1 MEEPKM
7 KNEFDDFLKEFSA
20 SSETKKEIIPILLTS
35 VDDARRVN
43 AACCEYPYDVLF
55 VIPGVG
61 VLNAKSMLG
70 LVAMTMHGENNGHG
84 HLELEALGENDKNLA
99 ALREKLIPFIF
110 PAK

>member
-1 MEEPKM
+1 MNP
-7 KNEFDDFLKEFSA
+7 EFDDFLKEISK
-20 SSETKKEIIPILLTS
+20 SEQTKKVVIPILLTS

-43 AACCEYPYDVLF
+43 AACCEYPRDVLF

-84 HLELEALGENDKNLA
+84 HLELEAIGESDKDLK
-99 ALREKLIPFIF
+99 ALREKLVPFKF